1 MERDMYGD
9 LILDDYYSD
18 YEQKICPD
26 NLVTHMKECLG
37 VRSPCDVLADLIDIF
52 PDEDY
57 KYNDELAKV
66 LEHAK
71 NAIEAEINTEHDIAD
86 YLQLTYERVDEI

>member
-9 LILDDYYSD
+9 SIPEDYYSD

-26 NLVTHMKECLG
+26 NLATHMKECLD
-37 VRSPCDVLADLIDIF
+37 VRSPCDILTDLIDIF

-57 KYNDELAKV
+57 KYNAELAKV

-71 NAIEAEINTEHDIAD
+71 NAIKAEINTERDIAV
-86 YLQLTYERVDEI
+86 YLQLTYERADEV

>member
-9 LILDDYYSD
+9 LILECYYSD
-18 YEQKICPD
+18 YEQKIIPD
-26 NLVTHMKECLG
+26 NLKTHMDNYLENC
-37 VRSPCDVLADLIDIF
+37 SPCDILADLIDIF

-57 KYNDELAKV
+57 KYNDELVKV

-71 NAIEAEINTEHDIAD
+71 NAIKAEINTERDIAD

>member
-9 LILDDYYSD
+9 LILDDCYSN

-26 NLVTHMKECLG
+26 NLVTHMNDCLD
-37 VRSPCDVLADLIDIF
+37 VRSPCDILADLIDIF
-52 PDEDY
+52 SDEDY

-71 NAIEAEINTEHDIAD
+71 NAIESEINTERDIAD
-86 YLQLTYERVDEI
+86 YLQLTYERVDEV

>member
-18 YEQKICPD
+18 YEQKICPG
-26 NLVTHMKECLG
+26 NLATHMNDCLD
-37 VRSPCDVLADLIDIF
+37 VRSPCDILADLIDVF

-66 LEHAK
+66 IRTCKECNQSRDKHRTRHRGLL
-71 NAIEAEINTEHDIAD
+71 T
-86 YLQLTYERVDEI
+86 LTYERVDSL

>member
-1 MERDMYGD
+1 MERDIFGD
-9 LILDDYYSD
+9 LILDEYYSD
-18 YEQKICPD
+18 YDEKVIPE
-26 NLVTHMKECLG
+26 NLGRFQAELLEILG
-37 VRSPCDVLADLIDIF
+37 PRDILADLIEIF

-71 NAIEAEINTEHDIAD
+71 NAIKAEINTERDIAD
-86 YLQLTYERVDEI
+86 YLQLTYERADEA

>member
-1 MERDMYGD
+1 MERDIFGD
-9 LILDDYYSD
+9 LILDEYYSD
-18 YEQKICPD
+18 YDEKVIPE
-26 NLVTHMKECLG
+26 NLGRFQAELLEIRG
-37 VRSPCDVLADLIDIF
+37 PRDILADLIEIF

-71 NAIEAEINTEHDIAD
+71 KAIKAEINTERDIAD